1 MKLELNLVINQGI
14 YSPVFKILDR
24 KRVENYEN
32 TYVMKL
38 IAEFIRG
45 NDAILNNWLSDKDL
59 VNRISNV
66 TDDMTVTEFMSI
78 KYLLADA
85 GLDILVYTVAD
96 MEVNDNDIPEGE
108 FEFNVV
114 DECSVSESFIKN
126 STKISLKEENYYELY
141 ARIQDMYSFFELGS
155 LAGYSNNPLRKSLDA
170 LRITSESMGVTPIS
184 LTNEI
189 NSTLEYLGKKLILIA
204 ND

>member
-1 MKLELNLVINQGI
+1 MKLELNLVMNQGI
-14 YSPVFKILDR
+14 YSPVFRILDR
-24 KRVENYEN
+24 KRVENYES

-59 VNRISNV
+59 VNRLSNV

-78 KYLLADA
+78 KYLLAEA

-96 MEVNDNDIPEGE
+96 MEVNDTDIPVGE

-114 DECSVSESFIKN
+114 DDYSVSESFIKN

-170 LRITSESMGVTPIS
+170 LKITAESMGVTPIS

-189 NSTLEYLGKKLILIA
+189 NSTLEYLGKKLILIT

>member
-24 KRVENYEN
+24 KRVENYES

-59 VNRISNV
+59 VNRLSNV

-96 MEVNDNDIPEGE
+96 MEVNEVEIPEGE

-114 DECSVSESFIKN
+114 DDYSVSESSIKN
-126 STKISLKEENYYELY
+126 STKISLKDENYYELY

-189 NSTLEYLGKKLILIA
+189 NSTLEYLGKKLILIT

>member
-1 MKLELNLVINQGI
+1 MKLELNLVMNQGI

-24 KRVENYEN
+24 KRVENYES

-38 IAEFIRG
+38 IADFIKG

-59 VNRISNV
+59 VNRLSNV
-66 TDDMTVTEFMSI
+66 TEDMTVTEFMSI

-96 MEVNDNDIPEGE
+96 MEVNENDIPEGE

-114 DECSVSESFIKN
+114 DDYSISESFIRN
-126 STKISLKEENYYELY
+126 STKISLKDENYYELY

-155 LAGYSNNPLRKSLDA
+155 LAGYSVNPLRKSLDA

-189 NSTLEYLGKKLILIA
+189 NSILEYLGKKLILIT